1 MKGYPLLFVLLF
13 LAVPQIFAQDS
24 YPFVIRVDDILSRNT
39 TILPRSITP
48 LEDTVSARGGVITW
62 GVMPHRFLESAN
74 NDGVLVNELKASLE
88 QGHEISQHGYIHI
101 CQLCNLSS
109 HEMYCTTYNS
119 AFSYNQQLQLV
130 QDGLDLFD
138 EYLDHAPTSFIP
150 PGHIWD
156 GTTIDV
162 LENTGFTTFS
172 DASND
177 TSLSESV
184 FNLPIVNEYTWA
196 LTEQD
201 YNRNLTDA
209 LIDIRSSF
217 EEQGYYALMLHDP
230 FIRSGYNNGIV
241 LRWMG
246 ELLDSLNTEFGD
258 RIDYMGLTEA
268 ADFIRPNS
276 VSVELDTRPFSVPS
290 FALHPNYPNPFNP
303 TTTLSFTIHKPGEA
317 KLTVF
322 DVSGRPIRVLVDDE
336 MASGTYSVTFDGSGL
351 ASGAYLY
358 SLRVNGLRQT
368 GRMLLV
374 K

>member
-13 LAVPQIFAQDS
+13 LAAPQIFAQES

-62 GVMPHRFLESAN
+62 GVMPHRFLESPN
-74 NDGVLVNELKASLE
+74 NDGVLVNELKASME

-119 AFSYNQQLQLV
+119 AFTYNQQLQLV

-138 EYLDHAPTSFIP
+138 EYLNHAPTSFIP

-156 GTTIDV
+156 ATTIDV

-201 YNRNLTDA
+201 YDRNLTDA
-209 LIDIRSSF
+209 LIDIRNSF

-230 FIRSGYNNGIV
+230 FIRSGYNDGIV

-258 RIDYMGLTEA
+258 HISYMGLTKA

-276 VSVELDTRPFSVPS
+276 VSVELDTRFSTPS

-322 DVSGRPIRVLVDDE
+322 DVSGRPIRVLADDE
-336 MASGTYSVTFDGSGL
+336 LASGTYSVTFEASGL
-351 ASGAYLY
+351 ASGTYLY
-358 SLRVNGLRQT
+358 SLRVNGFRET